1 MTSFDEVKKLC
12 KEMKGEYAENVSVIT
27 GEIDSNVCKIG
38 KAELHGTKYTPA
50 SVSGKRL
57 DLFQGNLDFIFQLDK
72 VSTHLAPKHEHSVAY
87 LKGGEGDLFEGKLGT
102 YTEAVITPKGIQK
115 VEVRNVREHT
125 EDILLTVYPKGD

>member
-12 KEMKGEYAENVSVIT
+12 KEMKGDYKEKPSLIT
-27 GEIDSNVCKIG
+27 SKIDGNICKIG
-38 KAELHGTKYTPA
+38 KAELHGTKFTPA

-72 VSTHLAPKHEHSVAY
+72 ANIHLAPKHEHSVAY
-87 LKGGEGDLFEGKLGT
+87 LRGGEGDLFEGVLGT

-125 EDILLTVYPKGD
+125 EDILLTVYPKG